1 MRFITITLIVHAAP
15 VLRREI
21 PDPPWGWGRGPIGD
35 DAVPARAV
43 AATG

>member
-1 MRFITITLIVHAAP
+1 MRFITAIDAYRP
-15 VLRREI
+15 VFAGYLAFQDRL
-21 PDPPWGWGRGPIGD
+21 GPIGD